1 MDDSKIQELK
11 FFVET
16 CQLDPSILHS
26 PSLGFFKTYLQSL
39 GAKIPPPSTP
49 GAQNRHTSNE
59 DIVESDLELDDSDVI
74 KPDDDPPHK
83 MGDFSIEVNDESRDL
98 AQNLKS
104 KAIEAISEGMFYI
117 LLRGQGTSGLGKF
130 YEAID
135 QLTEAIT
142 LNPSSAILYA
152 TRASVYVKLRK
163 PNAAIR
169 DADAA
174 LQINADSAKGYK
186 MRGLARAMLGLWE
199 DAARDLGLASNL
211 DHDEEIGSTLKKIEP
226 NILKIKE
233 HRRKYERLRRERKS
247 KATEH
252 EKQKTQDKTEA
263 CEVVS
268 IHKASELETRVT
280 TSSKSNQLAILYFT
294 ATWCGPCRYM
304 APLYT
309 NLAAKHP
316 KVLFLKI
323 DIDEANDVAAKW
335 NVSSVPTFF
344 FTKNGK
350 EIDKVVGADKS
361 SLETKIT
368 KYAS

>member
-16 CQLDPSILHS
+16 CQSDPSILHS

-49 GAQNRHTSNE
+49 GAENGHTSNE

-74 KPDDDPPHK
+74 KPDDDPPQK

-104 KAIEAISEGMFYI
+104 KAIEAISEGN
-117 LLRGQGTSGLGKF
+117 L

-135 QLTEAIT
+135 HLTEAIT

-152 TRASVYVKLRK
+152 TRASVYVKLKK

-199 DAARDLGLASNL
+199 DAACDLGLASNL

-233 HRRKYERLRRERKS
+233 HRRKYERLRRERKY

-268 IHKASELETRVT
+268 IHKASELETRLT

-335 NVSSVPTFF
+335 NISSVPTFF

>member
-16 CQLDPSILHS
+16 CQSDPSILHS

-49 GAQNRHTSNE
+49 GAENGHTSNE

-74 KPDDDPPHK
+74 KPDDDPPQK

-104 KAIEAISEGMFYI
+104 KAIEAISEGI
-117 LLRGQGTSGLGKF
+117 
-130 YEAID
+130 
-135 QLTEAIT
+135 
-142 LNPSSAILYA
+142 
-152 TRASVYVKLRK
+152 VYVKLKK

-199 DAARDLGLASNL
+199 DAACDLGLASNL

-233 HRRKYERLRRERKS
+233 HRRKYERLRRERKY

-268 IHKASELETRVT
+268 IHKASELETRLT

-335 NVSSVPTFF
+335 NISSVPTFF